1 MCKCVLYFCHRVTT
15 QLQLTNIYHILGV
28 FAPCN
33 WSSSNISYFFTV
45 PALIIH
51 AHQISLPDH
60 RVPQIN
66 QLCCLTYNFD
76 EVLKLALKINEVS
89 TLVSCE
95 AANKR
100 WLNKEL
106 LALGKEAHCDKRE
119 Q

>member
-1 MCKCVLYFCHRVTT
+1 MSRHV
-15 QLQLTNIYHILGV
+15 LGV

-33 WSSSNISYFFTV
+33 WSSSNISYFFFTV

-51 AHQISLPDH
+51 ADQISLPDP

-76 EVLKLALKINEVS
+76 EVLKIALKINEVS

-95 AANKR
+95 AENKR
-100 WLNKEL
+100 
-106 LALGKEAHCDKRE
+106 
-119 Q
+119 